1 MQIFQLF
8 GALGLILII
17 IGVLI
22 KDRKKEDI
30 LYIFGGIFLESYS
43 LSIRDPIFITL
54 QIIFILAAGYDLYK
68 LKK

>member
-8 GALGLILII
+8 GALGLILIT

-30 LYIFGGIFLESYS
+30 LYIIGGIFLESYS
-43 LSIRDPIFITL
+43 LSIKDPIFITL
-54 QIIFILAAGYDLYK
+54 QIIFILAAGYDLYT

>member
-1 MQIFQLF
+1 MEIFQIM
-8 GALGLILII
+8 GALGLLMIT

-43 LSIRDPIFITL
+43 LSIKDPIFITL
-54 QIIFILAAGYDLYK
+54 QIIFILAAGYDLYT

>member
-1 MQIFQLF
+1 M
-8 GALGLILII
+8 GALGLILIT

-30 LYIFGGIFLESYS
+30 LYIIGGIFLESYS
-43 LSIRDPIFITL
+43 LFIGDPIFITL
-54 QIIFILAAGYDLYK
+54 QIIFILAAGYDLYN